1 MCVCEREW
9 RGEGKSKIVLITSE
23 RGRRKE
29 KKNFKKTITKTQ
41 TNNLVVG
48 LLSHEPSTINAPLAD
63 RTS

>member
-1 MCVCEREW
+1 M
-9 RGEGKSKIVLITSE
+9 EGGGQVENCLDYIGK
-23 RGRRKE
+23 GRRKE